1 MGKIIKISK
10 SMNITAREKLVI
22 NATEGV
28 EFESSNQ
35 IQLNAGEQILYQNSD
50 DIEFQPPH
58 TTRVYLGVFF
68 DGTGNNKYNVEARK
82 KGEISME
89 KAKDRDYASYFAN
102 YSNIARLWNLY
113 EKGYDQN
120 EQGTRKTYYTR
131 AYIEGIGTKRGMP
144 DDMIGS
150 GMGRLERGILG
161 KVGDAYQEIINSF
174 NDRDYPIP
182 KKYKKNH
189 LGNTVPHIDELVIDI
204 FGFSRGAAAARH
216 FANIVNTAF
225 EPEREERYWSISQK
239 DFAYRK
245 IKRQPPGGSF
255 GKALEKAGFPLGD
268 TVIKIRFIGLFDTVA
283 AVTSNAEMAP
293 IIIGAIDGLVIGNI
307 RKGIAEGIIGAD
319 VLSTAAQNCN
329 NGNVQLSLA
338 NVHAEIA
345 HITAS
350 DEYRA
355 NFVLNRVAKG
365 YEMRMCGV
373 HSDIGGGYGEITE
386 ENNYILSLAVRTSD
400 KTPPKELEKLKKK
413 FEESS
418 FYQEEQIWIETIK
431 YKEEL
436 DRSPRNLDSLNPR
449 MNITYQHT
457 LKGSRG
463 KITDRY
469 SLIPM
474 EIMKEY
480 AEEKGVKWMSPADA
494 ENKDMNNI
502 PQTDYKYNDDF
513 LEEKILPIYKDHY
526 LKREKQIFKNEVYK
540 ELYNKYLH
548 ISSEYNNPMMGFIYP
563 NQPSETGRRKIC
575 E

>member
-35 IQLNAGEQILYQNSD
+35 IQLNAGEQILYQSSD

-113 EKGYDQN
+113 KKGSSSKN
-120 EQGTRKTYYTR
+120 KTTHTFYTR

-161 KVGDAYQEIINSF
+161 KVGDAYQEVIKEF
-174 NDRDYPIP
+174 KKDKIP
-182 KKYKKNH
+182 SGKKKNH
-189 LGNTVPHIDELVIDI
+189 LGKTVPHIDELVIDI

-283 AVTSNAEMAP
+283 AVTSDTEIAP
-293 IIIGAIDGLVIGNI
+293 TIIGAMDGFSIGNI
-307 RKGIAEGIIGAD
+307 PGAIIGGIIGTRN
-319 VLSTAAQNCN
+319 LPKAAQNCD
-329 NGNVQLSLA
+329 NGNIRLSLA
-338 NVHAEIA
+338 NVHADIA

-355 NFVLNRVAKG
+355 NFILNKVTKG

-386 ENNYILSLAVRTSD
+386 ENNYILSLPVRTSD
-400 KTPPKELEKLKKK
+400 KTPPEELEKLKKK

-418 FYQEEQIWIETIK
+418 FYKEDQIWIETIK
-431 YKEEL
+431 YKEEI

-449 MNITYQHT
+449 MSITYQHT

-480 AEEKGVKWMSPADA
+480 AKEKGVIWMSPAEA

-502 PQTDYKYNDDF
+502 PQTDYMIDEF
-513 LEEKILPIYKDHY
+513 LKEKILPIYEDHY
-526 LKREKQIFKNEVYK
+526 LKRKKQTLESTVYK

-548 ISSEYNNPMMGFIYP
+548 ISSEYNDPMMGFIYP

>member
-1 MGKIIKISK
+1 MGKITKISK

-35 IQLNAGEQILYQNSD
+35 IQLNAGEQILYQSSD

-89 KAKDRDYASYFAN
+89 KAKDGDYASYFAN

-113 EKGYDQN
+113 KKDYISNDK
-120 EQGTRKTYYTR
+120 TKHTYYTR

-161 KVGDAYQEIINSF
+161 KVSDAYQEVINSF

-189 LGNTVPHIDELVIDI
+189 LGKTVPHIDELVIDI

-283 AVTSNAEMAP
+283 AVTSDTEIAP
-293 IIIGAIDGLVIGNI
+293 TIIGAMDGFSIGNI
-307 RKGIAEGIIGAD
+307 PGAIIGGIIGTRN
-319 VLSTAAQNCN
+319 LPKAAQNCD
-329 NGNVQLSLA
+329 NGNIRLSLA

-355 NFVLNRVAKG
+355 NFILNKVTKG

-386 ENNYILSLAVRTSD
+386 ENNYILSLPVRTSD
-400 KTPPKELEKLKKK
+400 KTPPEELEKLKKK

-418 FYQEEQIWIETIK
+418 FYKEDQIWIETIK

-449 MNITYQHT
+449 MSITYQHT

-480 AEEKGVKWMSPADA
+480 AKEKGVTWMSPAEA

-502 PQTDYKYNDDF
+502 PQTDYMIDEF
-513 LEEKILPIYKDHY
+513 LKEKILPIYEDHY
-526 LKREKQIFKNEVYK
+526 LKSKKQIFENEVYK
-540 ELYNKYLH
+540 KLYNKYLH
-548 ISSEYNNPMMGFIYP
+548 ISSEYNNPMGFIYP
-563 NQPSETGRRKIC
+563 NQPDETGKRKIC
-575 E
+575 K

>member
-1 MGKIIKISK
+1 MGKITKISK

-22 NATEGV
+22 NATEEV
-28 EFESSNQ
+28 EFLSSNQ
-35 IQLNAGEQILYQNSD
+35 IQLNAGEQILYQSSD

-89 KAKDRDYASYFAN
+89 KAKERDYASYFAN

-113 EKGYDQN
+113 KKGSSSKN
-120 EQGTRKTYYTR
+120 KTTHTFYTR

-161 KVGDAYQEIINSF
+161 KVGDAYQEVIKEF
-174 NDRDYPIP
+174 KKDKIP
-182 KKYKKNH
+182 SGKKKNH
-189 LGNTVPHIDELVIDI
+189 LGKTVPHIDELVIDI

-283 AVTSNAEMAP
+283 AVTSDTEIAP
-293 IIIGAIDGLVIGNI
+293 TIIGAMDGFSIGNI
-307 RKGIAEGIIGAD
+307 PGAIIGGIIGTRN
-319 VLSTAAQNCN
+319 LPKAAQNCD
-329 NGNVQLSLA
+329 NGNIRLSLA

-355 NFVLNRVAKG
+355 NFILNKVTKG

-386 ENNYILSLAVRTSD
+386 ENNYILSLPVRTSD
-400 KTPPKELEKLKKK
+400 KTPPEELEKLKKK

-418 FYQEEQIWIETIK
+418 FYKEDQIWIETIK

-449 MNITYQHT
+449 MSITYQHT

-480 AEEKGVKWMSPADA
+480 AKGKGVKWMSPAEA

-502 PQTDYKYNDDF
+502 PQTDYMIDEF
-513 LEEKILPIYKDHY
+513 LKEKILPIYEDHY
-526 LKREKQIFKNEVYK
+526 LKRKKQTLESTVYK

-548 ISSEYNNPMMGFIYP
+548 ISSEYNDPMMGFIYP

>member
-28 EFESSNQ
+28 EFLSSNQ
-35 IQLNAGEQILYQNSD
+35 IQLNAGEQILYQSSD

-89 KAKDRDYASYFAN
+89 KAKERDYASYFAN

-113 EKGYDQN
+113 KKDYISDN
-120 EQGTRKTYYTR
+120 KTNKKTYYTR

-161 KVGDAYQEIINSF
+161 KVGDAYQEVIKEF
-174 NDRDYPIP
+174 KKDKIP
-182 KKYKKNH
+182 SGKKKNH
-189 LGNTVPHIDELVIDI
+189 LEKTVPHIDELVIDI
-204 FGFSRGAAAARH
+204 FGFSRGAAVARH

-293 IIIGAIDGLVIGNI
+293 IIIGAMDGLVIRNI
-307 RKGIAEGIIGAD
+307 SKGIAEVIIGAD
-319 VLSTAAQNCN
+319 GLSTAAQNCN
-329 NGNVQLSLA
+329 NGNIQLSLA
-338 NVHAEIA
+338 NVNAQIA

-355 NFVLNRVAKG
+355 NFVLNRVSKG

-386 ENNYILSLAVRTSD
+386 ENNYILSLPVRTSD
-400 KTPPKELEKLKKK
+400 KTPPEELEKLKKK

-418 FYQEEQIWIETIK
+418 FYKEDQIWIETIK
-431 YKEEL
+431 YKEEI

-449 MNITYQHT
+449 MSITYQHT

-480 AEEKGVKWMSPADA
+480 AEEKGVTWMSPAEA

-513 LEEKILPIYKDHY
+513 LEKKILPIYKDHY
-526 LKREKQIFKNEVYK
+526 LKREKQTLESTVYK
-540 ELYNKYLH
+540 KLYNKYLH
-548 ISSEYNNPMMGFIYP
+548 ISSEYNDPMMGFIYP

>member
-35 IQLNAGEQILYQNSD
+35 IQLNAGEQILYQSSD

-161 KVGDAYQEIINSF
+161 KVGDAYQEVIKEF
-174 NDRDYPIP
+174 KKDKIP
-182 KKYKKNH
+182 SGKKKNH
-189 LGNTVPHIDELVIDI
+189 LGKTVPHIDELVIDI

-293 IIIGAIDGLVIGNI
+293 IIIGAMDGLVIGNI
-307 RKGIAEGIIGAD
+307 SKGIAEVIIGAD
-319 VLSTAAQNCN
+319 GLSTAAQNCN
-329 NGNVQLSLA
+329 NGNIQLSLA
-338 NVHAEIA
+338 NVNAQIA

-355 NFVLNRVAKG
+355 NFVLNRVSKG

-449 MNITYQHT
+449 MSITYQHT

-480 AEEKGVKWMSPADA
+480 AKGKGVKWMSPAEA

-526 LKREKQIFKNEVYK
+526 LKREKQTLESTVYK
-540 ELYNKYLH
+540 KLYNKYLH
-548 ISSEYNNPMMGFIYP
+548 ISSEYNDPMMGFIYP
-563 NQPSETGRRKIC
+563 NQPSETGKRKIC
-575 E
+575 K

>member
-1 MGKIIKISK
+1 MGKITKISK

-28 EFESSNQ
+28 EFLSSNQ
-35 IQLNAGEQILYQNSD
+35 IQLNAGEQILYQSSD

-89 KAKDRDYASYFAN
+89 KAKERDYASYFAN

-113 EKGYDQN
+113 KKGSSSKN
-120 EQGTRKTYYTR
+120 KTTHTFYTR

-161 KVGDAYQEIINSF
+161 KVGDAYQEVIKEF
-174 NDRDYPIP
+174 KKDKIP
-182 KKYKKNH
+182 SGKKKNH
-189 LGNTVPHIDELVIDI
+189 LGKTVPHIDELVIDI

-283 AVTSNAEMAP
+283 AVTSDTEIAP
-293 IIIGAIDGLVIGNI
+293 TIIGAMDGFSIGNI
-307 RKGIAEGIIGAD
+307 PGAIIGGIIGTRN
-319 VLSTAAQNCN
+319 LPKAAQNCD
-329 NGNVQLSLA
+329 NGNIRLSLA

-355 NFVLNRVAKG
+355 NFILNKVTKG

-386 ENNYILSLAVRTSD
+386 ENNYILSLPVRTSD
-400 KTPPKELEKLKKK
+400 KTPPEELEKLKKK

-418 FYQEEQIWIETIK
+418 FYKEDQIWIETIK

-449 MNITYQHT
+449 MSITYQHT

-480 AEEKGVKWMSPADA
+480 AKGKGVKWMSPAEA

-502 PQTDYKYNDDF
+502 PQTDYMIDEF
-513 LEEKILPIYKDHY
+513 LKEKILPIYEDHY
-526 LKREKQIFKNEVYK
+526 LKRKKQTLESTVYK

-548 ISSEYNNPMMGFIYP
+548 ISSEYNDPMMGFIYP

>member
-35 IQLNAGEQILYQNSD
+35 IQLNAGEQILYQSSD

-161 KVGDAYQEIINSF
+161 KVGDAYQEVIKEF
-174 NDRDYPIP
+174 KKDKIP
-182 KKYKKNH
+182 SGKKKNH
-189 LGNTVPHIDELVIDI
+189 LGKTVPHIDELVIDI

-283 AVTSNAEMAP
+283 AVTSDTEIAP
-293 IIIGAIDGLVIGNI
+293 TIIGAIDGFSIGNI
-307 RKGIAEGIIGAD
+307 PGAIIGGIIGTRN
-319 VLSTAAQNCN
+319 LPKAAQNCD
-329 NGNVQLSLA
+329 NGNIRLSLA

-355 NFVLNRVAKG
+355 NFILNRVSKG

-449 MNITYQHT
+449 MSITYQHT

-480 AEEKGVKWMSPADA
+480 AKGKGVKWMSPAEA

-502 PQTDYKYNDDF
+502 PQTDYMIDEF
-513 LEEKILPIYKDHY
+513 LKEKILPIYEDHY
-526 LKREKQIFKNEVYK
+526 LKGEKQIFKNEVYK
-540 ELYNKYLH
+540 KLYNKYLH
-548 ISSEYNNPMMGFIYP
+548 ISSEYNNPMGFIYP
-563 NQPSETGRRKIC
+563 NQPDETGKRKIC

>member
-22 NATEGV
+22 NATEEV
-28 EFESSNQ
+28 EFLSSNQ
-35 IQLNAGEQILYQNSD
+35 IQLNAGEQILYQSSD

-89 KAKDRDYASYFAN
+89 KAKERDYASYFAN

-113 EKGYDQN
+113 KKGSSSKN
-120 EQGTRKTYYTR
+120 KTTHTFYTR

-161 KVGDAYQEIINSF
+161 KVGDAYQEVIKEF
-174 NDRDYPIP
+174 KKDKIP
-182 KKYKKNH
+182 SGKKKNH
-189 LGNTVPHIDELVIDI
+189 LGKTVPHIDELVIDI

-283 AVTSNAEMAP
+283 AVTSDTEIAP
-293 IIIGAIDGLVIGNI
+293 TIIGAMDGFSIGNI
-307 RKGIAEGIIGAD
+307 PGAIIGGIIGTRN
-319 VLSTAAQNCN
+319 LPKAAQNCD
-329 NGNVQLSLA
+329 NGNIRLSLA

-355 NFVLNRVAKG
+355 NFILNKVTKG

-386 ENNYILSLAVRTSD
+386 ENNYILSLPVRTSD
-400 KTPPKELEKLKKK
+400 KTPPEELEKLKKK

-418 FYQEEQIWIETIK
+418 FYKEDQIWIETIK

-449 MNITYQHT
+449 MSITYQHT

-480 AEEKGVKWMSPADA
+480 AKGKGVKWMSPAEA

-502 PQTDYKYNDDF
+502 PQTDYMIDEF
-513 LEEKILPIYKDHY
+513 LKEKILPIYEDHY
-526 LKREKQIFKNEVYK
+526 LKRKKQTLESTVYK

-548 ISSEYNNPMMGFIYP
+548 ISSEYNDPMMGFIYP

>member
-1 MGKIIKISK
+1 
-10 SMNITAREKLVI
+10 MNITAREKLVI

-28 EFESSNQ
+28 EFLSSNQ
-35 IQLNAGEQILYQNSD
+35 IQLNAGEQILYQSSD

-89 KAKDRDYASYFAN
+89 KAKERDYASYFAN

-113 EKGYDQN
+113 KKDYISDN
-120 EQGTRKTYYTR
+120 KTNKKTYYTR

-161 KVGDAYQEIINSF
+161 KVGDAYQEVIKEF
-174 NDRDYPIP
+174 KKDKIP
-182 KKYKKNH
+182 SGKKKNH
-189 LGNTVPHIDELVIDI
+189 LGKTVPHIDELVIDI

-293 IIIGAIDGLVIGNI
+293 IIIGAMDGLVIGNI
-307 RKGIAEGIIGAD
+307 SKGIAEVIIGAD
-319 VLSTAAQNCN
+319 GLSTAAQNCN
-329 NGNVQLSLA
+329 NGNIQLSLA
-338 NVHAEIA
+338 NVNAQIA

-355 NFVLNRVAKG
+355 NFVLNRVSKG

-386 ENNYILSLAVRTSD
+386 ENNYILSLPVRTSD
-400 KTPPKELEKLKKK
+400 KTPPEELEKLKKK

-418 FYQEEQIWIETIK
+418 FYKEDQIWIETIK
-431 YKEEL
+431 YKEEI

-449 MNITYQHT
+449 MSITYQHT

-469 SLIPM
+469 SLISM

-480 AEEKGVKWMSPADA
+480 AKGKGVKWMSPAEA

-526 LKREKQIFKNEVYK
+526 LKREKQTLESTVYK
-540 ELYNKYLH
+540 KLYNKYLH
-548 ISSEYNNPMMGFIYP
+548 ISSEYNDPMMGFIYP
-563 NQPSETGRRKIC
+563 NQPSETGKRKIC
-575 E
+575 K

>member
-1 MGKIIKISK
+1 MGKITKISK

-22 NATEGV
+22 NATEEV
-28 EFESSNQ
+28 EFLSSNQ
-35 IQLNAGEQILYQNSD
+35 IQLNAGEQILYQSSD

-89 KAKDRDYASYFAN
+89 KAKERDYASYFAN

-113 EKGYDQN
+113 KKGSSSKN
-120 EQGTRKTYYTR
+120 KTTHTFYTR

-161 KVGDAYQEIINSF
+161 KVGDAYQEVIKEF
-174 NDRDYPIP
+174 KKDKIP
-182 KKYKKNH
+182 SGKKKNH
-189 LGNTVPHIDELVIDI
+189 LGKTVPHIDELVIDI

-283 AVTSNAEMAP
+283 AVTSDTEIAP
-293 IIIGAIDGLVIGNI
+293 TIIGAMDGFSIGNI
-307 RKGIAEGIIGAD
+307 PGAIIGGIIGTRN
-319 VLSTAAQNCN
+319 LPKAAQNCD
-329 NGNVQLSLA
+329 NGNIRLSLA

-355 NFVLNRVAKG
+355 NFILNKVTKG

-373 HSDIGGGYGEITE
+373 HSDIGGGYGDITE
-386 ENNYILSLAVRTSD
+386 ENNYILSLPVRTSD
-400 KTPPKELEKLKKK
+400 KTPPEELEKLKKK

-418 FYQEEQIWIETIK
+418 FYKEDQIWIETIK

-449 MNITYQHT
+449 MSITYQHT

-480 AEEKGVKWMSPADA
+480 AKGKGVKWMSPAEA

-502 PQTDYKYNDDF
+502 PQTDYMIDEF
-513 LEEKILPIYKDHY
+513 LKEKILPIYEDHY
-526 LKREKQIFKNEVYK
+526 LKRKKQTLESTVYK

-548 ISSEYNNPMMGFIYP
+548 ISSEYNDPMMGFIYP

>member
-28 EFESSNQ
+28 EFLSSNQ
-35 IQLNAGEQILYQNSD
+35 IQLNAGEQILYQSSD

-89 KAKDRDYASYFAN
+89 KAKERDYASYFAN

-113 EKGYDQN
+113 KKDYISDN
-120 EQGTRKTYYTR
+120 KTNKKTYYTR

-161 KVGDAYQEIINSF
+161 KVGDAYQEVIKEF
-174 NDRDYPIP
+174 KKDKIP
-182 KKYKKNH
+182 SGKKKNH
-189 LGNTVPHIDELVIDI
+189 LGKTVPHIDELVIDI

-239 DFAYRK
+239 NFAYRK

-293 IIIGAIDGLVIGNI
+293 IIIGAMDGLVIGNI
-307 RKGIAEGIIGAD
+307 SKGIAEVIIGAD
-319 VLSTAAQNCN
+319 GLSTAAQNCN
-329 NGNVQLSLA
+329 NGNIQLSLA
-338 NVHAEIA
+338 NVNAQIA

-355 NFVLNRVAKG
+355 NFVLNRVSKG

-386 ENNYILSLAVRTSD
+386 ENNYILSLPVRTSD
-400 KTPPKELEKLKKK
+400 KTPPEELEKLKKK

-418 FYQEEQIWIETIK
+418 FYKEDQIWIETIK
-431 YKEEL
+431 YKEEI

-449 MNITYQHT
+449 MSITYQHT

-463 KITDRY
+463 KITDRC

-480 AEEKGVKWMSPADA
+480 AKGKGVKWMSPAEA

-526 LKREKQIFKNEVYK
+526 LKREKQTLESTVYK
-540 ELYNKYLH
+540 KLYNKYLH
-548 ISSEYNNPMMGFIYP
+548 ISSEYNDPMMGFIYP
-563 NQPSETGRRKIC
+563 NQPSETGKRKIC
-575 E
+575 K

>member
-35 IQLNAGEQILYQNSD
+35 IQLNAGEQILYQSSD

-113 EKGYDQN
+113 KKGSSSKN
-120 EQGTRKTYYTR
+120 KTTHTFYTR

-161 KVGDAYQEIINSF
+161 KVGDAYQEVIKEF
-174 NDRDYPIP
+174 KKDKIP
-182 KKYKKNH
+182 SGKKKNH
-189 LGNTVPHIDELVIDI
+189 LGKTVPHIDELVIDI

-283 AVTSNAEMAP
+283 AVTSDTEIAP
-293 IIIGAIDGLVIGNI
+293 TIIGAMDGFSIGNI
-307 RKGIAEGIIGAD
+307 PGAIIGGIIGTRN
-319 VLSTAAQNCN
+319 LPKAAQNCD
-329 NGNVQLSLA
+329 NGNIRLSLA
-338 NVHAEIA
+338 NVHADIA

-355 NFVLNRVAKG
+355 NFILNKVTKG

-386 ENNYILSLAVRTSD
+386 ENNYILSLPVRTSD
-400 KTPPKELEKLKKK
+400 KTPPEELEKLKKK

-418 FYQEEQIWIETIK
+418 FYKEDQIWIETIK
-431 YKEEL
+431 YKEEI

-449 MNITYQHT
+449 MSITYQHT

-480 AEEKGVKWMSPADA
+480 AEEKGVTWMSPAEA

-502 PQTDYKYNDDF
+502 PQTDYMIDEF
-513 LEEKILPIYKDHY
+513 LKEKILPIYEDHY
-526 LKREKQIFKNEVYK
+526 LKRKKQTLESTVYK

-548 ISSEYNNPMMGFIYP
+548 ISSEYNDPMMGFIYP

>member
-1 MGKIIKISK
+1 MGKITKISK

-22 NATEGV
+22 NATEEV
-28 EFESSNQ
+28 EFLSSNQ
-35 IQLNAGEQILYQNSD
+35 IQLNAGEQILYQSSD

-89 KAKDRDYASYFAN
+89 KAKERDYASYFAN

-113 EKGYDQN
+113 KKGSSSKN
-120 EQGTRKTYYTR
+120 KTTHTFYTR

-161 KVGDAYQEIINSF
+161 KVGDAYQEVIKEF
-174 NDRDYPIP
+174 KKDKIP
-182 KKYKKNH
+182 SGKKKNH
-189 LGNTVPHIDELVIDI
+189 LGKTVPHIDELVIDI

-268 TVIKIRFIGLFDTVA
+268 TVIKIRFIGSFDTVA
-283 AVTSNAEMAP
+283 AVTSDTEIAP
-293 IIIGAIDGLVIGNI
+293 TIIGAMDGFSIGNI
-307 RKGIAEGIIGAD
+307 PGAIIGGIIGTRN
-319 VLSTAAQNCN
+319 LPKAAQNCD
-329 NGNVQLSLA
+329 NGNIRLSLA

-355 NFVLNRVAKG
+355 NFILNKVTKG

-386 ENNYILSLAVRTSD
+386 ENNYILSLPVRTSD
-400 KTPPKELEKLKKK
+400 KTPPEELEKLKKK

-418 FYQEEQIWIETIK
+418 FYKEDQIWIETIK

-449 MNITYQHT
+449 MSITYQHT

-480 AEEKGVKWMSPADA
+480 AKGKGVKWMSPAEA

-502 PQTDYKYNDDF
+502 PQTDYMIDEF
-513 LEEKILPIYKDHY
+513 LKEKILPIYEDHY
-526 LKREKQIFKNEVYK
+526 LKRKKQTLESTVYK

-548 ISSEYNNPMMGFIYP
+548 ISSEYNDPMMGFIYP